1 MGQSVTICLN
11 NTDFVKKNCCL
22 TAVFFYLNIIQQLKQ
37 SLYISYTL
45 MQQSEKSKRRRTLYI
60 ECRIAG
66 TGYRDLED
74 IWHELHAGAK
84 LTLVREKRNK
94 YDKNA
99 VAIALADD
107 NESNTD
113 KSDSGIILGYVPRS
127 NNQHL
132 ASMLDMGW
140 KDAFECE
147 LSSIDG
153 NNPNEGV
160 LYTRIYIVSKYDSEN
175 RYDPLRLLEL
185 SDTGYENFTYTIL
198 SEGCVYFRW
207 GGFPPWERNLPDEGD
222 KVVFMHRNNSETI
235 LYLMYCIANGNEIAD
250 YIVKDKQNMPFPDD
264 SSYYVFTNIKGP
276 VKVKN
281 DKIAFLNGEN
291 INKCQPE
298 TLLTDA
304 ETSELYRLLDEE
316 N

>member
-1 MGQSVTICLN
+1 
-11 NTDFVKKNCCL
+11 
-22 TAVFFYLNIIQQLKQ
+22 
-37 SLYISYTL
+37 

-113 KSDSGIILGYVPRS
+113 KSD
-127 NNQHL
+127 
-132 ASMLDMGW
+132 
-140 KDAFECE
+140 
-147 LSSIDG
+147 
-153 NNPNEGV
+153 
-160 LYTRIYIVSKYDSEN
+160 TRIYIVSKYDSEN

-250 YIVKDKQNMPFPDD
+250 YIVKDKQNMPCPDD